1 MSRIP
6 PAAAETLSDD
16 MRESLAYAESL
27 MGFVAN
33 DVLTMAH
40 WPEFLDAVKSVVA
53 VVYAPGQLDAGLKRL
68 VAHVVSHAAGCT
80 YCQAHTA
87 HGAVEL
93 AGVDADKLRDVWAFE
108 TDDRFSEAERAA
120 LRLATAAG
128 SVPNETTD
136 THFSALREHFSER
149 AIMELMG
156 VISLFGLL
164 NRWNQTLAT
173 TLEEKPAAFVSRYV
187 DDAD

>member
-1 MSRIP
+1 MSRIT
-6 PAAAETLSDD
+6 PAAPETLPAE

-33 DVLTMAH
+33 DVLTMAN
-40 WPEFLDAVKSVVA
+40 WPEFLAAVRSVVS

-93 AGVDADKLRDVWAFE
+93 AGVDADKFRAVWSFE

-120 LRLATAAG
+120 LRLAMAAG
-128 SVPNETTD
+128 SVPNESTD
-136 THFSALREHFSER
+136 AHFVALREHFGER

-173 TLEEKPAAFVSRYV
+173 TLEAKPAAFVSHHANEAV
-187 DDAD
+187 